1 VIEEIESGSEDF
13 SELVALDIANPWELM
28 CLVDSNVRSGIT
40 APYEWQ
46 KEFHIT
52 VGNAEATDKNPWCY
66 TVTAGNGAGK
76 DSYIIAWL
84 AMWFIVSKVRSRV
97 IITSGSVN
105 QVNTQTEPYIREV
118 ANKINKWFEK
128 KSGQPQAMVMCQ
140 KHYIRCLASGSE
152 IRLFATDD
160 AGKAEGYHPM
170 PYPGSKML
178 LIVNEA
184 KSVTEEIF
192 TALHRCTGY
201 SHWLEIS
208 SPGEPR
214 GHFYESTKRYPGI
227 VVDYTMCPHI
237 SEMQR
242 LRDADT
248 HGVSSIFYRSCYLGL
263 FTLVTEKS
271 VVDMICIEKCRAA
284 KIKHKLAG
292 TISIGGDV
300 AGGKDKNTVTIFNGN
315 KFIALHRWRERDM
328 AKTAGQFIKIFL
340 QYPGASVAMDSNA
353 LGQPI
358 VDMIRADS
366 RIQEAGITVTGIRNQ
381 GKALNQAVYGNRG
394 AEIWTKGSRLIEQCK
409 IICDFSDAQLVDQ
422 LTKRRFTDP
431 DGVKL
436 YLESKADHPGE
447 SPDEAD
453 SFMLALSRIPSLD
466 SEEETAEKP
475 FDPRDLFSK
484 RYNFE
489 KQPASSDTRDL
500 TSYERFSGAKDSYEF
515 AD

>member
-1 VIEEIESGSEDF
+1 
-13 SELVALDIANPWELM
+13 M
-28 CLVDSNVRSGIT
+28 CLVDENIRKGLT
-40 APYEWQ
+40 NPYDWQ
-46 KEFHIT
+46 KEFHRT
-52 VGNAEATDKNPWCY
+52 VEEADATASDKDPWCY

-84 AMWFIVSKVRSRV
+84 AVWFIVSKVRSRV

-118 ANKINKWFEK
+118 ANKVNKWFEK
-128 KSGQPQAMVMCQ
+128 KSGQPRAIVAYQ
-140 KHYIRCLASGSE
+140 KHYVRCLQSGSE

-170 PYPGSKML
+170 PYPDTKML
-178 LIVNEA
+178 MIVNEA
-184 KSVTEEIF
+184 KSVAEEIF

-237 SEMQR
+237 SEKQR

-263 FTLVTEKS
+263 FTLVSEKS
-271 VVDMICIEKCRAA
+271 VVDMVYIEKCRVV
-284 KIKHKLAG
+284 KVKHKLMG
-292 TISIGGDV
+292 VFSLGGDV
-300 AGGKDKNTVTIFNGN
+300 AGGKDKNAVTVFNGN

-328 AKTAGQFIKIFL
+328 AKTSSQFIKIFL
-340 QYPGASVAMDSNA
+340 NYPGASVAMDCNA
-353 LGQPI
+353 IGQPI
-358 VDMIRADS
+358 VDTIRADA
-366 RIQEAGITVTGIRNQ
+366 RIQEAGITIIGIRNQ
-381 GKALNQAVYGNRG
+381 GKAINQNAYGNRG
-394 AEIWTKGSRLIEQCK
+394 AEIWTKGNRLIEQCK

-431 DGVKL
+431 DGIKL
-436 YLESKADHPGE
+436 YLESKSDHPGE

-453 SFMLALSRIPSLD
+453 SFMLALSRIPDL
-466 SEEETAEKP
+466 SEEETVKEKE
-475 FDPRDLFSK
+475 FDPRDIFNK
-484 RYNFE
+484 RYNFDI
-489 KQPASSDTRDL
+489 QPTTLDTREL
-500 TSYERFSGAKDSYEF
+500 IQHERFSSIESGYSY